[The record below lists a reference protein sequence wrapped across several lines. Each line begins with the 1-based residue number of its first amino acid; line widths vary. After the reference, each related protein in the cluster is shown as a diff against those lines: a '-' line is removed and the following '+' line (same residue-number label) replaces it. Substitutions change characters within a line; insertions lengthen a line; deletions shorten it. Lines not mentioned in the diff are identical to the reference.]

1 MIVVMRSGFAQ
12 VELDGVLGHI
22 ERAGLRPHLSRGEEH
37 AIVGVVGVPI
47 TDQLQ
52 EALEA
57 LPGVEQVMRVT
68 KRYKLASRDFH
79 PEPTRVRIGG
89 VTIGG
94 EEVPVIAGPCSVE
107 SEEGF
112 LSTAD
117 ALRERGATLL
127 RGGAFKPRTS
137 PYEFRGLGER
147 GLEIMA
153 KARERTGLPIVT
165 EVMAPADVPLVA
177 AYADVLQ
184 IGARNTQNYLLLEA
198 VGAAGKPVL
207 LKRGMAVTIEEW
219 LLAAEYVMASGS
231 ADVMLCERGIRTF
244 ETATRNTLDLSAVP
258 VVKRLS
264 HLPIVIDPSHGTG
277 KADLVPAM
285 ALAAV
290 AAGADAL
297 MIEVHPSPDHALSDG
312 AQSLDFARFA
322 DLMPRLDAVAGAIGR
337 RLARPVPAGAGAVR
351 SR

>member
-12 VELDGVLGHI
+12 EELDRVTGIV
-22 ERAGLRPHLSRGEEH
+22 AQVGLRSQVTLGENQ
-37 AIVGVVGVPI
+37 AIVGVIGLPI

-52 EALEA
+52 ETLEV
-57 LPGVEQVMRVT
+57 LPGVEQVMRVS

-79 PEPTRVRIGG
+79 PSNTVFQVGP

-94 EEVPVIAGPCSVE
+94 SDVVIIAGPCSVE
-107 SEEGF
+107 TEEGF
-112 LSTAD
+112 LEA
-117 ALRERGATLL
+117 AEQARAAGATML

-153 KARERTGLPIVT
+153 RAREKTGLPIIT
-165 EVMAPADVPLVA
+165 EVMTPGDVALVA
-177 AYADVLQ
+177 SYADVLQ
-184 IGARNTQNYLLLEA
+184 IGARNSQNYLLLEA
-198 VGAAGKPVL
+198 AGAAGKPVM
-207 LKRGMAVTIEEW
+207 LKRGMSVQAEEW
-219 LLAAEYVMASGS
+219 LLAAEYIMASGQQN
-231 ADVMLCERGIRTF
+231 VMLCERGIRTF
-244 ETATRNTLDLSAVP
+244 ETATRNTLDLSMVP
-258 VVKRLS
+258 LIKRLS

-297 MIEVHPSPDHALSDG
+297 MIEMHPNPDKALSDG
-312 AQSLDFARFA
+312 AQSLNPAQFAA
-322 DLMPRLDAVAGAIGR
+322 LIPRLATVAEAVGR
-337 RLARPVPAGAGAVR
+337 RLATVGEAVAAD
-351 SR
+351 